1 MNEANGF
8 PKFSVKFLV
17 AALAVGGAYLAV
29 SPLAAAQVSL
39 NIGVAP
45 ACPYGYY
52 DVPPYACAAPGYYG
66 PEWFVGGAFIGA
78 GPWFH
83 GPADFHGHVDNHFD
97 PGHGYH
103 GPMPGRGERAEPA
116 RRVTAERFHGNEE
129 RDGRGHTR

>member
-1 MNEANGF
+1 MNEVNDTLR
-8 PKFSVKFLV
+8 FSVRNLL
-17 AALAVGGAYLAV
+17 AAAAVSSACLAM
-29 SPLAAAQVSL
+29 SPLAAAQVTL

-45 ACPYGYY
+45 VCPYGYY
-52 DVPPYACAAPGYYG
+52 DVPPYACAPPGYYG

-83 GPADFHGHVDNHFD
+83 GPAHFHGHVDNHFD

-103 GPMPGRGERAEPA
+103 GPMPVRGERPEPA
-116 RRVTAERFHGNEE
+116 RQVSAEHFRGNEE